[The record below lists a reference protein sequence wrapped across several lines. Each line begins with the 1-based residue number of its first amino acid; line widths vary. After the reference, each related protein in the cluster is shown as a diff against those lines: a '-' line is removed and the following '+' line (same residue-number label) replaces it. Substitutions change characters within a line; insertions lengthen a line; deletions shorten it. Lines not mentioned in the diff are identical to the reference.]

1 MKVIDGGVTAAK
13 GFSAASTE
21 AGIKYKNRTDMAM
34 VFSKEPCTV
43 AGTFTSNVV
52 KAACVQWDMKIVK
65 ESDAVHAVVVNSG
78 IANACTG
85 KQGFDACEAT
95 AEAVKEA
102 LGVATDS
109 CLVAST
115 GVIGMQLPVEKLA
128 NGVKAM
134 APKLSETTE
143 AGTAAAKAIMT
154 TDTVHKEIAVT
165 FTAGGKTVTL
175 GGMSK
180 GSGMIHP
187 NMCTMLGFLTTDL
200 AIEKSLLQEA
210 LSEVVAD
217 TFNMITVDGDTSTN
231 DTLVIMANGLAGNAK
246 ITEKG
251 EDYENFLKAL
261 FYVCEFLAKKMAA
274 DGEGATKLFEA
285 KVVNAKSKE
294 DARTLS
300 RAIVSSNL
308 SEAAIYGCDAN
319 FGRFLCAMG
328 YSGAEF
334 DQNDVELFFE
344 SKEGRLQVF
353 DMGTPI
359 VFDEDMAVKILGAD
373 EVTIFV
379 DMHEG
384 TASATAW
391 GCDLTYDYVKINAD
405 YRS

>member
-1 MKVIDGGVTAAK
+1 MEKIQGGVTAAK
-13 GFSAASTE
+13 GFMAASTGAE
-21 AGIKYKNRTDMAM
+21 IKYKNRKDMAM
-34 VFSKEPCTV
+34 IYSKTPCV
-43 AGTFTSNVV
+43 AAGTFTTNVV
-52 KAACVQWDMKIVK
+52 KAACVQWDQKIVK

-95 AEAVKEA
+95 AEAVEEV
-102 LGVATDS
+102 LNVPVDT

-128 NGVKAM
+128 NGVKNM
-134 APKLSETTE
+134 APQLSDSEE
-143 AGTAAAKAIMT
+143 AAHEAACAIMT
-154 TDTVHKEIAVT
+154 TDTIPKEAAVT
-165 FTAGGKTVTL
+165 FEIAGKTVTL

-210 LSEVVAD
+210 LSQVVMD

-231 DTLVIMANGLAGNAK
+231 DTLLIMANGLAGNEV
-246 ITEKG
+246 ITTKD
-251 EDYENFLKAL
+251 EDYQTFVDAL
-261 FYVCEFLAKKMAA
+261 FYVCEFLAKKMAG

-300 RAIVSSNL
+300 RAIVASNL
-308 SEAAIYGCDAN
+308 SKAAIYGCDAN

-353 DMGTPI
+353 DKGTPI
-359 VFDEDMAVKILGAD
+359 VFDEDAATKILGAD

-384 TASATAW
+384 DAQAAAW